1 MVGSTEC
8 LDATSAVR
16 AAIVA
21 EARSWIGTPY
31 HVCADLKGVGCDCAM
46 LLVRVFCDLGLVAP
60 FDPRPYS
67 SDWHLHRSDEKYL
80 DQLLAHAHIV
90 AKPEPGDVIIFRVGR
105 CFSHGAI
112 VSLAS
117 PLTIVHAFRPAG
129 RVMEEEIS
137 HNAAV
142 ARRLGEAKIASYFA
156 ANARRSSAAA

>member
-1 MVGSTEC
+1 MVLSAGC
-8 LDATSAVR
+8 VDATRSAR
-16 AAIVA
+16 AEIVA

-31 HVCADLKGVGCDCAM
+31 HVCADLKGIGCDCAM

-90 AKPEPGDVIIFRVGR
+90 ATPEPGDVVLFRVGR

-112 VSLAS
+112 VSIAS

-129 RVMEEEIS
+129 CVMEEEVS

-142 ARRLGEAKIASYFA
+142 AKRLGDAKIASYFA
-156 ANARRSSAAA
+156 GDAQRSPVLA